1 MSDTNNNNSGG
12 FAKTT
17 DFKWFG
23 IGILV
28 FILIGIILPTPD
40 SMVQKGKDIFGSEIK
55 SEKIRF
61 ATDEKTGM
69 DQITGVSNYQ
79 AFQINQIV
87 SVTGSKFNNGQYTV
101 LGINKKD
108 KALHIKPNSLKI
120 SKEDEEEGTITI
132 SRIGYDKEKEKK
144 EVDRRALSIKL
155 TIALLAT
162 CVIFFATEAVP
173 MPAVAL
179 FIGLIQLFFGITDPK
194 MIAITYAH
202 DAVWFIAG
210 SLALGATLVKYGL
223 DKRVGMLVVNL
234 AGTKTRSIV
243 IGILLGTAIPTAFV
257 GEHAVAAMYVPIAL
271 ALYTLTNKST
281 PSPKLGT
288 LLMVTIAVGCMI
300 GGPMSPTGG
309 ARNAL
314 MIGFLADYGIP
325 VSFMEWI
332 SMGVMYTIVMSVVM
346 AFLLPMLFKP
356 EVDDLSEAVGLLK
369 KDLEKHGAM
378 TNKQKLVAGI
388 MALVVVMWITDK
400 SLVKDLTGMM
410 LYGDKELGFSLG
422 LGGIAIT
429 GAVLYMLFGL
439 TSWKDYE
446 DKVSWGVIV
455 LYAGCISL
463 GTVFKNTGASSWFA
477 DQIMMLVAPLGLNDG
492 VGLVI
497 LMCVIGAVLTNLMS
511 AGATVAVIGP
521 VVLDM
526 AISSGT
532 NPVLVGVGLAIA
544 TSMAYWLVIGTPAS
558 SIVYASGQLESKD
571 FIRMATIGW
580 PAALLALS
588 AIIILWWIGALSI
601 SPDGIGF

>member
-1 MSDTNNNNSGG
+1 MSDSNNNSGG

-17 DFKWFG
+17 DFKWLG
-23 IGILV
+23 IGVLIFL
-28 FILIGIILPTPD
+28 LIGFVLPTPQ
-40 SMVQKGKDIFGSEIK
+40 SMIDKAVDIFPNLSDSHQSFVGS
-55 SEKIRF
+55 S
-61 ATDEKTGM
+61 D
-69 DQITGVSNYQ
+69 
-79 AFQINQIV
+79 
-87 SVTGSKFNNGQYTV
+87 
-101 LGINKKD
+101 
-108 KALHIKPNSLKI
+108 ALAVH
-120 SKEDEEEGTITI
+120 
-132 SRIGYDKEKEKK
+132 
-144 EVDRRALSIKL
+144 IKL
-155 TIALLAT
+155 TMALLAT
-162 CVIFFATEAVP
+162 CVVFFATEAVP

-179 FIGLIQLFFGITDPK
+179 LIGLVQLFFGITSPSLLAK
-194 MIAITYAH
+194 TYAH

-243 IGILLGTAIPTAFV
+243 VGILLGTAIPTAFV

-281 PSPKLGT
+281 PSPTLGT
-288 LLMVTIAVGCMI
+288 LLMVSIAVGCMI

-314 MIGFLADYGIP
+314 MIGFLGNMGIDI
-325 VSFMEWI
+325 SFMGWL
-332 SMGVMYTIVMSVVM
+332 SMGFMYTIVMSIVM
-346 AFLLPMLFKP
+346 AFLLPFLFKP
-356 EVDDLSEAVGLLK
+356 EVEDLSEAVGLLK

-378 TNKQKLVAGI
+378 TSQQKLVAGI
-388 MALVVVMWITDK
+388 MALVVFLWITDK
-400 SLVKDLTGMM
+400 SLVKDL
-410 LYGDKELGFSLG
+410 LGFSLG
-422 LGGIAIT
+422 LGGIAIS

-463 GTVFKNTGASSWFA
+463 GIVFKNTGASSWFA
-477 DQIMMLVAPLGLNDG
+477 DQIMNLVAPLGLDSG
-492 VGLVI
+492 IGLVI

-532 NPVLVGVGLAIA
+532 NPLLVGVGLAIS

-558 SIVYASGQLESKD
+558 SIVYASGQLQSKD
-571 FIRMATIGW
+571 FIRMATLGW
-580 PAALLALS
+580 PAALIALS
-588 AIIILWWIGALSI
+588 LIIILWWTGPLGI
-601 SPDGIGF
+601 STEWVQP

>member
-1 MSDTNNNNSGG
+1 MSDANNNSGG

-17 DFKWFG
+17 DFKWLG
-23 IGILV
+23 IGVLIFL
-28 FILIGIILPTPD
+28 LIGFVLPTPQ
-40 SMVQKGKDIFGSEIK
+40 SMIDKAVDIFPNLSDSHQSFVGS
-55 SEKIRF
+55 S
-61 ATDEKTGM
+61 D
-69 DQITGVSNYQ
+69 
-79 AFQINQIV
+79 
-87 SVTGSKFNNGQYTV
+87 
-101 LGINKKD
+101 
-108 KALHIKPNSLKI
+108 ALAIH
-120 SKEDEEEGTITI
+120 
-132 SRIGYDKEKEKK
+132 
-144 EVDRRALSIKL
+144 IKL
-155 TIALLAT
+155 TMALLAT
-162 CVIFFATEAVP
+162 CVVFFATEAVP

-179 FIGLIQLFFGITDPK
+179 LIGLVQLFFGITSPSLLAK
-194 MIAITYAH
+194 TYAH

-243 IGILLGTAIPTAFV
+243 VGILLGTAIPTAFV

-281 PSPKLGT
+281 PSPTLGT
-288 LLMVTIAVGCMI
+288 LLMVSIAVGCMI

-314 MIGFLADYGIP
+314 MIGFLGNMGVDI
-325 VSFMEWI
+325 SFMGWL
-332 SMGVMYTIVMSVVM
+332 SMGFMYTIVMSIVM
-346 AFLLPMLFKP
+346 AFLLPFLFKP
-356 EVDDLSEAVGLLK
+356 EVEDLSEAVGLLK

-378 TNKQKLVAGI
+378 TSQQKLVAGI
-388 MALVVVMWITDK
+388 MALVVFLWITDK
-400 SLVKDLTGMM
+400 SIVKDL
-410 LYGDKELGFSLG
+410 LGFSLG
-422 LGGIAIT
+422 LGGIAIS

-463 GTVFKNTGASSWFA
+463 GIVFKNTGASSWFA
-477 DQIMMLVAPLGLNDG
+477 DQIMNLVAPLGLDSG
-492 VGLVI
+492 IGLVI

-532 NPVLVGVGLAIA
+532 NPLLVGVGLAIS

-558 SIVYASGQLESKD
+558 SIVYASGQLQSKD
-571 FIRMATIGW
+571 FIRMATLGW
-580 PAALLALS
+580 PAALIALS
-588 AIIILWWIGALSI
+588 LIIILWWTGPLGI
-601 SPDGIGF
+601 STEWVQP

>member
-1 MSDTNNNNSGG
+1 MSDSNNNSGG

-17 DFKWFG
+17 DFKWLG
-23 IGILV
+23 IGVLIFL
-28 FILIGIILPTPD
+28 LIGFVLPTPQ
-40 SMVQKGKDIFGSEIK
+40 SMIDKAVDIFPNLSDSHKSFVGS
-55 SEKIRF
+55 S
-61 ATDEKTGM
+61 D
-69 DQITGVSNYQ
+69 
-79 AFQINQIV
+79 
-87 SVTGSKFNNGQYTV
+87 V
-101 LGINKKD
+101 L
-108 KALHIKPNSLKI
+108 AVH
-120 SKEDEEEGTITI
+120 
-132 SRIGYDKEKEKK
+132 
-144 EVDRRALSIKL
+144 IKL
-155 TIALLAT
+155 TMALLAT
-162 CVIFFATEAVP
+162 CVVFFATEAVP

-179 FIGLIQLFFGITDPK
+179 LIGLVQLFFGITSPSILAK
-194 MIAITYAH
+194 TYAH

-243 IGILLGTAIPTAFV
+243 VGILLGTAIPTAFV

-281 PSPKLGT
+281 PSPTLGT
-288 LLMVTIAVGCMI
+288 LLMVSIAVGCMI

-314 MIGFLADYGIP
+314 MIGFLGNMGIDI
-325 VSFMEWI
+325 SFMGWL
-332 SMGVMYTIVMSVVM
+332 SMGFMYTIVMSIVM
-346 AFLLPMLFKP
+346 AFLLPFLFKP
-356 EVDDLSEAVGLLK
+356 EVEDLSEAVGLLK

-378 TNKQKLVAGI
+378 TSQQKLVAGI
-388 MALVVVMWITDK
+388 MALVVFLWITDK
-400 SLVKDLTGMM
+400 SLVKDL
-410 LYGDKELGFSLG
+410 LGFSLG
-422 LGGIAIT
+422 LGGIAIS

-463 GTVFKNTGASSWFA
+463 GIVFKNTGASSWFA
-477 DQIMMLVAPLGLNDG
+477 DQIMNLVAPLGLDSG
-492 VGLVI
+492 IGLVI

-526 AISSGT
+526 ALSSGT
-532 NPVLVGVGLAIA
+532 NPLLVGVGLAIS

-558 SIVYASGQLESKD
+558 SIVYASGQLQSKD
-571 FIRMATIGW
+571 FIRMATLGW
-580 PAALLALS
+580 PAALIALS
-588 AIIILWWIGALSI
+588 LIIILWWTGPLGI
-601 SPDGIGF
+601 STELVQP

>member
-1 MSDTNNNNSGG
+1 MPEKDNEQSSSGG

-17 DFKWFG
+17 DFKWLG
-23 IGILV
+23 IGLAIFALIA
-28 FILIGIILPTPD
+28 FIMPMPD
-40 SMVQKGKDIFGSEIK
+40 SMVLKAEELFKGQ
-55 SEKIRF
+55 
-61 ATDEKTGM
+61 A
-69 DQITGVSNYQ
+69 GVDV
-79 AFQINQIV
+79 AM
-87 SVTGSKFNNGQYTV
+87 
-101 LGINKKD
+101 
-108 KALHIKPNSLKI
+108 KAKHIKI
-120 SKEDEEEGTITI
+120 I
-132 SRIGYDKEKEKK
+132 
-144 EVDRRALSIKL
+144 
-155 TIALLAT
+155 IALLST

-179 FIGLIQLFFGITDPK
+179 LIGLVQLFFGITDSRS
-194 MIAITYAH
+194 IVGTYAH

-223 DKRVGMLVVNL
+223 DKRVGMLVINL
-234 AGTKTRSIV
+234 AGTKTRMIV

-257 GEHAVAAMYVPIAL
+257 GEHAVAAMYVPIAM

-281 PSPKLGT
+281 PAPRLGT

-314 MIGFLADYGIP
+314 MIGFLADYGIE
-325 VSFMEWI
+325 VSFMQWV
-332 SMGVMYTIVMSVVM
+332 SMGIFYTACMSVVM
-346 AFLLPMLFKP
+346 AFILPLLFKP
-356 EVDDLSEAVGLLK
+356 EVSDLSEAVGLIK

-378 TNKQKLVAGI
+378 TGKQKLVALI
-388 MALVVVMWITDK
+388 MLAVVVLWIVDK
-400 SLVKDLTGMM
+400 SVTRDI
-410 LYGDKELGFSLG
+410 LGFSLG
-422 LGGIAIT
+422 LGGVAIS
-429 GAVLYMLFGL
+429 GAVVYMLLGL

-463 GTVFKNTGASSWFA
+463 GSVFKATGASSWFA
-477 DQIMMLVAPLGLNDG
+477 DQIMNLVAPLGLDSG

-497 LMCVIGAVLTNLMS
+497 LVGVIGAILTNLMS

-526 AISSGT
+526 AVTANT
-532 NPVLVGVGLAIA
+532 NPILVGVGLAIA

-580 PAALLALS
+580 PAALIVLAIMV
-588 AIIILWWIGALSI
+588 AVYWVGIL
-601 SPDGIGF
+601 GINPLGSGF

>member
-1 MSDTNNNNSGG
+1 MSDATNNSGG

-17 DFKWFG
+17 DFKWLG
-23 IGILV
+23 IGVLIFL
-28 FILIGIILPTPD
+28 LIGFVLPTPQ
-40 SMVQKGKDIFGSEIK
+40 SMIDKAVDIFPNLSDSHQSFVGS
-55 SEKIRF
+55 S
-61 ATDEKTGM
+61 D
-69 DQITGVSNYQ
+69 
-79 AFQINQIV
+79 
-87 SVTGSKFNNGQYTV
+87 
-101 LGINKKD
+101 
-108 KALHIKPNSLKI
+108 ALAIH
-120 SKEDEEEGTITI
+120 
-132 SRIGYDKEKEKK
+132 
-144 EVDRRALSIKL
+144 IKL
-155 TIALLAT
+155 TMALLAT
-162 CVIFFATEAVP
+162 CVVFFATEAVP

-179 FIGLIQLFFGITDPK
+179 LIGLVQLFFGITSPSLLAK
-194 MIAITYAH
+194 TYAH

-243 IGILLGTAIPTAFV
+243 VGILLGTAIPTAFV

-281 PSPKLGT
+281 PSPTLGT
-288 LLMVTIAVGCMI
+288 LLMVSIAVGCMI

-314 MIGFLADYGIP
+314 MIGFLGNMGIDI
-325 VSFMEWI
+325 SFMGWL
-332 SMGVMYTIVMSVVM
+332 SMGFMYTIVMSIVM
-346 AFLLPMLFKP
+346 AFLLPFLFKP
-356 EVDDLSEAVGLLK
+356 EVEDLSEAVGLLK

-378 TNKQKLVAGI
+378 TSQQKLVAGI
-388 MALVVVMWITDK
+388 MALVVFLWITDK
-400 SLVKDLTGMM
+400 SIVKDL
-410 LYGDKELGFSLG
+410 LGFSLG
-422 LGGIAIT
+422 LGGIAIS

-463 GTVFKNTGASSWFA
+463 GIVFKNTGASSWFA
-477 DQIMMLVAPLGLNDG
+477 DQIMNLVAPLGLDSG
-492 VGLVI
+492 IGLVI

-532 NPVLVGVGLAIA
+532 NPLLVGVGLAIS

-558 SIVYASGQLESKD
+558 SIVYASGQLQSKD
-571 FIRMATIGW
+571 FIRMATLGW
-580 PAALLALS
+580 PAALIALS
-588 AIIILWWIGALSI
+588 LIIILWWTGPLGI
-601 SPDGIGF
+601 STEWVQP

>member
-1 MSDTNNNNSGG
+1 MSDANNNSGG

-17 DFKWFG
+17 DFKWLG
-23 IGILV
+23 IGVLIFL
-28 FILIGIILPTPD
+28 LIGFVLPTPQ
-40 SMVQKGKDIFGSEIK
+40 SMIDKAVDIFPNLSDSHQSFVGS
-55 SEKIRF
+55 S
-61 ATDEKTGM
+61 D
-69 DQITGVSNYQ
+69 
-79 AFQINQIV
+79 
-87 SVTGSKFNNGQYTV
+87 
-101 LGINKKD
+101 
-108 KALHIKPNSLKI
+108 ALAVH
-120 SKEDEEEGTITI
+120 
-132 SRIGYDKEKEKK
+132 
-144 EVDRRALSIKL
+144 IKL
-155 TIALLAT
+155 TMALLAT
-162 CVIFFATEAVP
+162 CVVFFATEAVP

-179 FIGLIQLFFGITDPK
+179 LIGLVQLFFGITSPSLLAK
-194 MIAITYAH
+194 TYAH

-243 IGILLGTAIPTAFV
+243 VGILLGTAIPTAFV

-281 PSPKLGT
+281 PSPTLGT
-288 LLMVTIAVGCMI
+288 LLMVSIAVGCMI

-314 MIGFLADYGIP
+314 MIGFLGNMGIDI
-325 VSFMEWI
+325 SFMGWL
-332 SMGVMYTIVMSVVM
+332 SMGFMYTIVMSIVM
-346 AFLLPMLFKP
+346 AFLLPFLFKP
-356 EVDDLSEAVGLLK
+356 EVEDLSEAVGLLK

-378 TNKQKLVAGI
+378 TSQQKLVAGI
-388 MALVVVMWITDK
+388 MALVVFLWITDK
-400 SLVKDLTGMM
+400 SIVKDL
-410 LYGDKELGFSLG
+410 LGFSLG
-422 LGGIAIT
+422 LGGIAIS

-463 GTVFKNTGASSWFA
+463 GIVFKNTGASSWFA
-477 DQIMMLVAPLGLNDG
+477 DQIMNLVAPLGLDSG
-492 VGLVI
+492 IGLVI

-532 NPVLVGVGLAIA
+532 NPLLVGVGLAIS

-558 SIVYASGQLESKD
+558 SIVYASGQLQSKD
-571 FIRMATIGW
+571 FIRMATLGW
-580 PAALLALS
+580 PAALIALS
-588 AIIILWWIGALSI
+588 LIIILWWTGPLGI
-601 SPDGIGF
+601 STEWVQP

>member
-1 MSDTNNNNSGG
+1 MSDANNNSGG

-17 DFKWFG
+17 DFKWLG
-23 IGILV
+23 IGVLIFL
-28 FILIGIILPTPD
+28 LIGFVLPTPQ
-40 SMVQKGKDIFGSEIK
+40 SMIDKAVDIFPNLSGSHQ
-55 SEKIRF
+55 SF
-61 ATDEKTGM
+61 
-69 DQITGVSNYQ
+69 V
-79 AFQINQIV
+79 
-87 SVTGSKFNNGQYTV
+87 GSSDV
-101 LGINKKD
+101 L
-108 KALHIKPNSLKI
+108 AVH
-120 SKEDEEEGTITI
+120 
-132 SRIGYDKEKEKK
+132 
-144 EVDRRALSIKL
+144 IKL
-155 TIALLAT
+155 TMALLAT
-162 CVIFFATEAVP
+162 CVVFFATEAVP

-179 FIGLIQLFFGITDPK
+179 LIGLVQLFFGITSPSILAK
-194 MIAITYAH
+194 TYAH

-243 IGILLGTAIPTAFV
+243 VGILLGTAIPTAFV

-281 PSPKLGT
+281 PSPTLGT
-288 LLMVTIAVGCMI
+288 LLMVSIAVGCMI

-314 MIGFLADYGIP
+314 MIGFLGNMGIDI
-325 VSFMEWI
+325 SFMGWL
-332 SMGVMYTIVMSVVM
+332 SMGFMYTIVMSIVM
-346 AFLLPMLFKP
+346 AFLLPFLFKP
-356 EVDDLSEAVGLLK
+356 EVEDLSEAVGLLK

-378 TNKQKLVAGI
+378 TSQQKLVAGV
-388 MALVVVMWITDK
+388 MALVVFLWITDK
-400 SLVKDLTGMM
+400 SLVKDL
-410 LYGDKELGFSLG
+410 LGFSLG
-422 LGGIAIT
+422 LGGIAIS

-463 GTVFKNTGASSWFA
+463 GIVFKNTGASSWFA
-477 DQIMMLVAPLGLNDG
+477 DQIMNLVAPLGLDSG
-492 VGLVI
+492 IGLVI

-532 NPVLVGVGLAIA
+532 NPLLVGVGLAIS

-558 SIVYASGQLESKD
+558 SIVYASGQLQSKD
-571 FIRMATIGW
+571 FIRMATLGW
-580 PAALLALS
+580 PAALIALS
-588 AIIILWWIGALSI
+588 IIIILWWTGPLGI
-601 SPDGIGF
+601 STEWVQP